1 MMHLWAL
8 GPGPLDWLLVPRVA
22 CDGLE
27 SRAGEV
33 NVSRLAIPFWANINH
48 FSIDGLPGGSLDLD
62 ALATWAPSLLKVTFV
77 HGSIVCLILLWKALW
92 IKSTCISTSS
102 VHLTSSGIRSSNA
115 TPVTGHNRDEQS
127 VENTEDI
134 CE

>member
-1 MMHLWAL
+1 MRLWAA
-8 GPGPLDWLLVPRVA
+8 GPAPLDWLLVPRVP

-48 FSIDGLPGGSLDLD
+48 FSIDGLSGGSLDLD
-62 ALATWAPSLLKVTFV
+62 TLATWAPCLLEVTFV
-77 HGSIVCLILLWKALW
+77 HGSIVRLVFLWQALW
-92 IKSTCISTSS
+92 IESTCISTSS
-102 VHLTSSGIRSSNA
+102 VHLTSSGIRCSNA
-115 TPVTGHNRDEQS
+115 TPVTGHNRDEQR
-127 VENTEDI
+127 VENTEDK